1 MKDIDK
7 YPKRFQSLNST
18 DIAAMVKDAQ
28 IRLIYIAPAVTLEIS
43 RAIVDTYHL
52 FKKLHNGFK
61 VILDTD
67 PEVYRLGYGDPK
79 GLSFLQG
86 NNIPMFREKGVRIGC
101 LIIDFEAWLYAPTP
115 HLLEADRLEGIP
127 NAVKI
132 TLEEAMPLV
141 DQILGNQHHQ
151 PEVGIEKI
159 EVREVARIFKNLSEN
174 PPMRFDIARKVRVFA
189 SKLEYVE
196 THLLNTQINRKT
208 IKIPS
213 HLFGGNIDEVAQQRL
228 KSTWKL
234 IGENSKLD
242 SRWIQKKRDRILT
255 KYTKSLGQSF
265 GRVILIDQKK
275 IFLEEMGVLKNEIS
289 DFGKTVEK
297 TLTNE
302 LEKTQKDIFTLL
314 GSRLVESPTPEIK
327 REFPDLPTRPKD
339 LELYIMDKVRMPHV
353 EHLLGQ
359 MELVVQ
365 FKGVTIEN
373 IQAEPFQEAL
383 QKAFKYIEW
392 DSLFSE
398 DDAVL
403 GEEGN

>member
-1 MKDIDK
+1 MNDLDMH
-7 YPKRFQSLNST
+7 PKAFQSLNST
-18 DIAAMVKDAQ
+18 DIAAIVKEAQ
-28 IRLIYIAPAVTLEIS
+28 IRLIYIAPAVTSEIS
-43 RAIVDTYHL
+43 NALVDTYQQ
-52 FKKLHNGFK
+52 FKNSSNAFK
-61 VILDTD
+61 VVLDTD

-79 GLSFLQG
+79 GLSLLQD
-86 NNIPMFREKGVRIGC
+86 NDIPIFREKGVRIGC
-101 LIIDFEAWLYAPTP
+101 LIVDFQAWLYAPTP
-115 HLLEADRLEGIP
+115 HLLEADRPEGIP

-132 TLEEAMPLV
+132 TLEEAMPLA
-141 DQILGNQHHQ
+141 DQIFGNQQHQ
-151 PEVGIEKI
+151 SEVGSEKI
-159 EVREVARIFKNLSEN
+159 EIREVAEILKNLDEN

-213 HLFGGNIDEVAQQRL
+213 HLFGGNFDEEAQQRL

-234 IGENSKLD
+234 IGEDSKLD
-242 SRWIQKKRDRILT
+242 SRWIQKKRDKILT

-275 IFLEEMGVLKNEIS
+275 IFLEEMGELKNEIS
-289 DFGKTVEK
+289 DYGKTVEK
-297 TLTNE
+297 TLTSE

-339 LELYIMDKVRMPHV
+339 LELYIMDKVRMPRV
-353 EHLLGQ
+353 EHLLDQ